1 MTLQYFGVRNW
12 ARVLMLYGSS
22 CILAGCALFSGSR
35 PIALKKS
42 DIRFLENL
50 PFQVAAGA
58 PMVSAP
64 LEGRP
69 LKIYTVAFDGTLNDR
84 ARINATER
92 NTIVGHIAKKL
103 NLDADSYYPGPGMQG
118 SIVNPLD
125 ALTGASTKQVAEIA
139 RDRFF
144 EWSKKLLEEE
154 PTTEIRIVVT
164 GFSRG
169 AATAR
174 HFMNLVDTTWNQRFG
189 AAGAPSQEK
198 SPRFYAIL
206 YDTVATF
213 QEESLLLGL
222 PASVDYAVH
231 FMANDEVRRG
241 FTPIYDVDQNFWLTQ
256 TSGRTTGPAVLQ
268 SDRLTVV
275 ITPGAHSDIGTSYLT
290 GIGGLY
296 LSISEEILYRMGL
309 SDTNCWDIP
318 IDVFNYG
325 MHDSRG
331 VIDRILGLPAP
342 ETLPSSRSGKPKVSA
357 AMSIPDMARLRKRVQ
372 QLMFLGAK
380 SRGPSIRHSSKSEG
394 PEFFVK
400 KDKDNL
406 EILAV
411 NDVWVDH
418 SSVKYVINN
427 NQRRLNYKYTGSL
440 SSSTFIISEAMWNR
454 LKSDEVSSISL
465 SFLVRKGKMVVV
477 IFIDEIYASEIVAGQ
492 LYKSDSSKLSCTQ

>member
-1 MTLQYFGVRNW
+1 MTLQYLGIRHW

-42 DIRFLENL
+42 DIRFLEGL
-50 PFQVAAGA
+50 PLQVAAGA

-69 LKIYTVAFDGTLNDR
+69 LKIYIVAFDGTLNDR
-84 ARINATER
+84 ARVNATER
-92 NTIVGHIAKKL
+92 NTIVGHLAKKL
-103 NLDADSYYPGPGMQG
+103 NLDAHNYYPGPGMQG

-125 ALTGASTKQVAEIA
+125 ALTGASTKQIAEIA

-144 EWSKKLLEEE
+144 EWSNKLLEEE
-154 PTTEIRIVVT
+154 PTIEIRIVVT

-169 AATAR
+169 AAAAR
-174 HFMNLVDTTWNQRFG
+174 HFMNLVDTRWYEHFG
-189 AAGAPSQEK
+189 AAGAPSHEK

-213 QEESLLLGL
+213 QDESLLLGL
-222 PASVDYAVH
+222 PTSVDYAIH

-241 FTPIYDVDQNFWLTQ
+241 FTPIYDVDPNFELIQ
-256 TSGRTTGPAVLQ
+256 TSGRATGPSVFQ

-275 ITPGAHSDIGTSYLT
+275 LAPGAHSDIGTSYLT

-309 SDTNCWDIP
+309 SDTNCWNIS
-318 IDVFNYG
+318 IDVFSYG

-331 VIDRILGLPAP
+331 VIDRIFGTPAP

-357 AMSIPDMARLRKRVQ
+357 AMSSHEIGRLRNRIH
-372 QLMFLGAK
+372 QLIFLGAE
-380 SRGPSIRHSSKSEG
+380 SRGPSVRHSNKSEG
-394 PEFFVK
+394 PEFLVK
-400 KDKDNL
+400 KNKDNL
-406 EILAV
+406 EIFAV

-418 SSVKYVINN
+418 SSVKYFINN
-427 NQRRLNYKYTGSL
+427 NQRRINYKYTDSS

-454 LKSDEVSSISL
+454 IKLDEVSSISI
-465 SFLVRKGKMVVV
+465 SFLVKKGRMVAV
-477 IFIDEIYASEIVAGQ
+477 IFVDDLYVSEFMGNQ
-492 LYKSDSSKLSCTQ
+492 LYKSEPSKLSCNK